1 MDTMKKIKIII
12 ALYIIAA
19 IFTFSAPVYAAEEP
33 VQIKVEQVFSVP
45 SQSEDVTY
53 TYMLRPH
60 DKDTPM
66 PEGCRTG
73 EDYFF
78 TITGHKSKH
87 IGPIKFKKQG
97 VYRYDLRMMVMRN
110 RPGLVYDMRIYT
122 IDVYVNSE
130 LDTGVVVLNEN
141 GRKAENVVFTG
152 YSEGLFVPQEPGEPI
167 EPEEPADPQVPPAT
181 GSGGQDSPGG
191 QISAAGVYG
200 KTGDETNISLYASIL
215 IVSGFMAVGLIYL
228 SLRKRSK
235 HEEGPPDN

>member
-1 MDTMKKIKIII
+1 MDKMRKLRII
-12 ALYIIAA
+12 LLLCVIAA
-19 IFTFSAPVYAAEEP
+19 AFACVAPLYAAEDP
-33 VQIKVEQVFSVP
+33 VHIKVEQVFSVP

-60 DKDTPM
+60 DKSTPM
-66 PEGCRTG
+66 PEGCETG

-141 GRKAENVVFTG
+141 GRKAESVVFTG
-152 YSEGLFVPQEPGEPI
+152 YSEGLFVPQEPGEP
-167 EPEEPADPQVPPAT
+167 EKPADPQVPPAI
-181 GSGGQDSPGG
+181 GPGG
-191 QISAAGVYG
+191 QGSATGVSG

-215 IVSGFMAVGLIYL
+215 VVSGFMAVGLIYL

-235 HEEGPPDN
+235 HEEGPPDNRR